1 MSETRT
7 ELAALPEIETK
18 LGESE
23 RKLRELEGR
32 LRDFEVQ
39 WGIQQERI
47 AHCAALEAQTRAEEA
62 ARRGLVDEKSI
73 YDELAVAF
81 GKNGIPA
88 LIIEN
93 AIPQLQGDA
102 NRLLSRLTENRMSLK
117 LELREGR
124 RLRGSDARA
133 EELDILISDEI
144 GTRSYEMFSG
154 GEAFRIDFALR
165 IALSQMLASRS
176 GAPLPILFIDEGF
189 GTQDA
194 SGQERLTEAIKS
206 IEDDFQKIIVIT
218 HVDQIKEAFPV
229 RIEVT
234 KDEYGA
240 TFSIV

>member
-1 MSETRT
+1 M
-7 ELAALPEIETK
+7 
-18 LGESE
+18 
-23 RKLRELEGR
+23 GR
-32 LRDFEVQ
+32 L
-39 WGIQQERI
+39 RI
-47 AHCAALEAQTRAEEA
+47 AHCAALEVQTRADEA

-124 RLRGSDARA
+124 RLRGSDVRA